1 LFMVLS
7 PKARMIVMIFFWRF
21 PVASIPVNA
30 FVAGA
35 IWLGE
40 QLFLALLARMAGVSF
55 GIAFMAHAGGLL
67 TGVGL
72 ALLLPRFRLTPNLEK
87 VHALQSSQSMS
98 CPNCHEEMP
107 RREAGRY
114 RCSGCLAR
122 FRVDDEGLVAPTGP
136 PQRRTW
142 KHSGGLWIAFRGVF
156 ASREELQK
164 MSKEIGIENPVLAR
178 VVCIVGLIVA
188 AGVVVVGITLM
199 VISAG
204 RATN

>member
-1 LFMVLS
+1 TLVCYLFCGFCGTLLHYLFSAHSTIPAIGASGAISGIIGLFMVLS

-72 ALLLPRFRLTPNLEK
+72 GLLLPRFRLTPNLEK

-114 RCSGCLAR
+114 RCSGC
-122 FRVDDEGLVAPTGP
+122 
-136 PQRRTW
+136 
-142 KHSGGLWIAFRGVF
+142 
-156 ASREELQK
+156 
-164 MSKEIGIENPVLAR
+164 
-178 VVCIVGLIVA
+178 
-188 AGVVVVGITLM
+188 
-199 VISAG
+199 
-204 RATN
+204 